1 MINCVFIYLMN
12 LIKRTLAVPAFV
24 MACAFTAIP
33 GNDKKVTLDIGAM
46 DKSVSPAAD
55 FYTFANGTWVKNNPV
70 PAAET
75 RWGSFDELREAN
87 NRKLR
92 DLIEEVAANK
102 NLTPGSSGQQLRDF
116 YLTAM
121 DTVKLDKQDMEPLK
135 PYIAKVNEI
144 TSKSEML
151 SLSGS
156 LQRSGMRSM
165 FRLYVGR
172 DLKKSDQNII
182 YLSQGGLSLPDRDY
196 YLKSGDRFE
205 KIRAKY
211 LDHVTKMLTMAGR
224 TEARKDAEL
233 ILAIETQM
241 AVSQMS
247 RVDMRDEE
255 KTYNPYTID
264 EFVIESPN
272 IAWFE
277 YFKAIKCPTNYP
289 MVVNQPEYFRRLNTL
304 VDSIPLNDWKTYMVW
319 KLVTSAAD
327 NLSSRFEN
335 EDFNFY
341 GTTLNGQQQMKPRWN
356 RSLNATNGALGEV
369 VGQLYVKKYFS
380 PQAKARVEAMVKNIM
395 EVYKLRINSIDWM
408 SDETRVRALEK
419 LAAFNTKLA
428 YPNKWKDYSKIK
440 ISRDSYLGNSVNAS
454 EFFFDDMIRELGKP
468 VDKEEWGMTPQTVN
482 AYYDPTLNEIVFPA
496 AIMQPPFFYAD
507 GDDAINYGAIGA
519 VIGHEIT
526 HGFDDQGSKYDG
538 KGNLNDWWT
547 DKDREAFDA
556 RAKKLVDQYGKFEAL
571 PGVFVNG
578 ELTLGENIAD
588 LGGVSVAY
596 QALQLSLKG
605 KKKELIDGLTPEQR
619 FFVAYAQLWKGN
631 IKDEA
636 LQQRIMTDPHS
647 PGNYRVLG
655 VVSNLPEFYQA
666 FSVKPGD
673 KMHINDDNRA
683 KIW

>member
-1 MINCVFIYLMN
+1 MI
-12 LIKRTLAVPAFV
+12 
-24 MACAFTAIP
+24 
-33 GNDKKVTLDIGAM
+33 
-46 DKSVSPAAD
+46 S
-55 FYTFANGTWVKNNPV
+55 
-70 PAAET
+70 
-75 RWGSFDELREAN
+75 
-87 NRKLR
+87 
-92 DLIEEVAANK
+92 
-102 NLTPGSSGQQLRDF
+102 
-116 YLTAM
+116 
-121 DTVKLDKQDMEPLK
+121 
-135 PYIAKVNEI
+135 
-144 TSKSEML
+144 
-151 SLSGS
+151 
-156 LQRSGMRSM
+156 
-165 FRLYVGR
+165 
-172 DLKKSDQNII
+172 
-182 YLSQGGLSLPDRDY
+182 
-196 YLKSGDRFE
+196 
-205 KIRAKY
+205 
-211 LDHVTKMLTMAGR
+211 
-224 TEARKDAEL
+224 
-233 ILAIETQM
+233 
-241 AVSQMS
+241 
-247 RVDMRDEE
+247 
-255 KTYNPYTID
+255 
-264 EFVIESPN
+264 
-272 IAWFE
+272 
-277 YFKAIKCPTNYP
+277 
-289 MVVNQPEYFRRLNTL
+289 
-304 VDSIPLNDWKTYMVW
+304 
-319 KLVTSAAD
+319 
-327 NLSSRFEN
+327 
-335 EDFNFY
+335 
-341 GTTLNGQQQMKPRWN
+341 
-356 RSLNATNGALGEV
+356 
-369 VGQLYVKKYFS
+369 
-380 PQAKARVEAMVKNIM
+380 
-395 EVYKLRINSIDWM
+395 
-408 SDETRVRALEK
+408 
-419 LAAFNTKLA
+419 
-428 YPNKWKDYSKIK
+428 
-440 ISRDSYLGNSVNAS
+440 
-454 EFFFDDMIRELGKP
+454 ELGKP